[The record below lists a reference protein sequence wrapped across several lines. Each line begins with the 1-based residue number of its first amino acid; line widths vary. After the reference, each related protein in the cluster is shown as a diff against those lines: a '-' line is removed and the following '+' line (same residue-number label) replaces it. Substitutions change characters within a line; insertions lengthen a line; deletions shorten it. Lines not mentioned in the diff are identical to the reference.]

1 MLVLSE
7 EEIRKLSE
15 TVNFGVLGKTVYDR
29 TYSRIKPNGEKEN
42 WPETVLRVV
51 NGNCNLVSDKYIE
64 DQEQEKLF
72 ELIYNFK
79 AIPAGRSLWVSGVPG
94 RQFLFNCHNSSWTED
109 VTEHFTFLFDELC
122 KGGGVGSNYSNR
134 YIERY
139 EPVQNELALHIVC
152 SKHHRDYQT
161 FSKKL
166 STKYSADWTGSI
178 TIEDSR
184 EGWVAALKILLDYF
198 WSAAVDKEQLIFDVS
213 NIRPKGSRI
222 KGFGGIASGPVPLIV
237 MLEEV
242 AALLNSKYMKKL
254 SSLDFMLVDHLI
266 AGCVIS
272 GNVRRSARM
281 SMKSWQD
288 TDIID
293 FINCKLDLQ
302 SHWTTNISVEI
313 DDDFFTAWKKGNKHA
328 KLVFSKAVEAM
339 MTRGEPGFW
348 NRSMSQVGEVEPELI
363 ESTNPCG
370 EIALQ
375 GFENC
380 NLGHINLAA
389 FADDKERQEAF
400 RLMARFLIRNT
411 FGDILNS
418 KQQEVVKKNRRIGVG
433 FFGYQTWLVKNGIK
447 YSESHHNQFVI
458 QSLKKYY
465 EVVRSAAR
473 EYAFELRIPEPIKVT
488 TIAPTGTI
496 ALLPGETT
504 GIQPIYTRYGIRR
517 IRFADNDEQLANYE
531 TEAIEQDIYS
541 DTTKVVKFYYKDRLV
556 EIAENLQLDV
566 EDVVEQQNQIHLA
579 DMLSVQAMIQD
590 VYADN
595 AVSFTANIQPNALTK
610 KEVKGILMS
619 YLPRLKGTTIMIDE
633 SRPQAPYEMIDRSE
647 FEKHQGIVGHGNL
660 DCANGACP
668 VR

>member
-1 MLVLSE
+1 MLALSKE
-7 EEIRKLSE
+7 KIKELNDAVE
-15 TVNFGVLGKTVYDR
+15 FGVLGKAVYER
-29 TYSRIKPNGEKEN
+29 TYSRIKPNGEKES

-51 NGNCNLVSDKYIE
+51 NGNCNLVSDQYIE
-64 DQEQEKLF
+64 EQEREKLF
-72 ELIYNFK
+72 DLIYHFK

-94 RQFLFNCHNSSWTED
+94 RQFLFNCHNSSWTDD

-139 EPVQNELALHIVC
+139 EPVQNQLALHIVC
-152 SKHHRDYQT
+152 AKNHPDYLSFQDQ
-161 FSKKL
+161 L
-166 STKYSADWTGSI
+166 STQYSADWTGSI
-178 TIEDSR
+178 SVEDSR
-184 EGWVAALKILLDYF
+184 EGWVAALKVLLQTF
-198 WSAAVDKEQLIFDVS
+198 WSEKAETGELIFDVS

-222 KGFGGIASGPVPLIV
+222 KGFGGIASGPVPFIV
-237 MLEEV
+237 MLREV
-242 AALLNSKYMKKL
+242 AALLNSKYTKKL
-254 SSLDFMLVDHLI
+254 SSLDFMQVDHLI
-266 AGCVIS
+266 ASCVIS

-281 SMKSWQD
+281 SMKSWKD
-288 TDIID
+288 PDVID
-293 FINCKLDLQ
+293 FINCKLDLT

-313 DDDFFTAWKKGNKHA
+313 DDEFFKAWKKGNKHA
-328 KLVFSKAVEAM
+328 KLVFNKAVEAM

-348 NRSMSQVGEVEPELI
+348 NRSMAQVGETEPDLI

-380 NLGHINLAA
+380 NLGHVNLAG
-389 FADDKERQEAF
+389 FTDDQERQEAF

-433 FFGYQTWLVKNGIK
+433 FFGYQTWLVQNSIK

-458 QSLKKYY
+458 QALKKYY

-473 EYAFELRIPEPIKVT
+473 EYAFQLRIPEPIKVT

-504 GIQPIYTRYGIRR
+504 GLQPIYARYGIRR
-517 IRFADNDEQLANYE
+517 IRYADNDEKLAEY
-531 TEAIEQDIYS
+531 AADDIEQDMYS
-541 DTTKVVKFYYKDRLV
+541 PSTKVVKFYYKDRLV
-556 EIAENLQLDV
+556 EIAEQLNLDI
-566 EDVVEQQNQIHLA
+566 EDMVEQQNEIHLA
-579 DMLSVQAMIQD
+579 DMLSVQAMVQD

-595 AVSFTANIQPNALTK
+595 AVSFTANIQPNVLTK

-633 SRPQAPYEMIDRSE
+633 SRPQAPYELVDRSE
-647 FEKHQGIVGHGNL
+647 FEKHHGMIGHGNL
-660 DCANGACP
+660 DCASGACP
-668 VR
+668 VK